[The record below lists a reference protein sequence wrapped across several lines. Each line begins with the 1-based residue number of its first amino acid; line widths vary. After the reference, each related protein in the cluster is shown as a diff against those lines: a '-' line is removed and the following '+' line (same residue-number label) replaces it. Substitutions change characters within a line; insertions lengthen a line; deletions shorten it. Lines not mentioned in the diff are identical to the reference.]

1 MHLYK
6 RIDLMN
12 NRNLIF
18 GLNVLAVIAFLGFL
32 WLFGMMAGS
41 FTFSLNETDLAWL
54 LVAILV
60 MNTLHEVIHGLF
72 YKIFKPNGKIK
83 FGFKNG
89 LLFVTSPKS
98 LYTKR
103 QFAWIGASP
112 FILITLIL
120 MGLFYAGIINPGFFV
135 IIGALH
141 SAGCVGDFYLL
152 WVIVRTPRHYFV
164 CDTQSGMDIYS
175 QS

>member
-1 MHLYK
+1 
-6 RIDLMN
+6 MN

-60 MNTLHEVIHGLF
+60 MITLHEVIHGLF
-72 YKIFKPNGKIK
+72 YKIFKPN
-83 FGFKNG
+83 
-89 LLFVTSPKS
+89 
-98 LYTKR
+98 
-103 QFAWIGASP
+103 GASP